1 MLGWI
6 RALRAPG
13 RGAPAPGSSAAAR
26 IGCAGP
32 GAATGWKSLTW
43 PEGRSAAGLS
53 PGAQDR
59 GAEPPTLLVQA
70 PGRPEPAYRGPVV
83 VPVGLCPQLLGQG
96 AELAGSA
103 PVPRSRSRQLY
114 PHQQCHRSWGPGQG
128 AEGRRVWHWD
138 SGSPCSPDN
147 LPGHVGKRLTGVRWR
162 EILCTHRSLPET
174 VAKHPG
180 PGAPRLPSPHP
191 MGPGALLL
199 PSQCGL

>member
-1 MLGWI
+1 VLGWS

-83 VPVGLCPQLLGQG
+83 VPVGLCWPPRGSLPPAAWARRGAGWLSPCAPQPEQTAVPPPTVPPFLGPWARRRGEEGLALGQW
-96 AELAGSA
+96 
-103 PVPRSRSRQLY
+103 VP
-114 PHQQCHRSWGPGQG
+114 
-128 AEGRRVWHWD
+128 
-138 SGSPCSPDN
+138 
-147 LPGHVGKRLTGVRWR
+147 
-162 EILCTHRSLPET
+162 
-174 VAKHPG
+174 
-180 PGAPRLPSPHP
+180 
-191 MGPGALLL
+191 LL
-199 PSQCGL
+199 P